1 MAKSVAERN
10 LLMLLLNKCTYMGS
24 YKNETD
30 VVFLGHGDCP
40 EDAQYV
46 ADKVKEKCGLD
57 VWINTIC
64 PTIGAH
70 SGPGTVALF
79 FMGEKRL

>member
-1 MAKSVAERN
+1 MIESDKSVRFGE
-10 LLMLLLNKCTYMGS
+10 
-24 YKNETD
+24 E
-30 VVFLGHGDCP
+30 
-40 EDAQYV
+40 V